1 MVMDAKKD
9 EHDIFDSRRVSTQT
23 CHHKSVN
30 NRALRRSKIEAS
42 HDGEKGGKMSSVQKV
57 REKVLQL
64 ARDIEKLSQAAVPP
78 DQFFAEF
85 LRMIVTAV
93 GARGG
98 AVWLLEGN
106 RLGMIAELG
115 IDEIGLKDDANAY
128 RLNEKLLIEVMQTGE
143 ACTYSKEDNTDVELP
158 TDHLLVLSALHK
170 QKECVGVVQLFQRPD
185 APREARPGYLQFLE
199 QMCGYASN
207 YIEGKHRVEE
217 SPNQVSKFWLD
228 FEQFSLRLKRSL
240 DSAAIA
246 DTSASDG
253 RMLLGCDRLSVVTK
267 SGRKVAVQA
276 VSGQTSVNPRSNL
289 IRAMAALSGRVIKMN
304 DTLTYSGKVD
314 NLPPQI
320 EKPLANLVQES
331 TARMIMLVPLFPSE
345 RLVRKESD
353 EGPHKKKKKPKQAFG
368 CLVVENMQESQ
379 PSALLQERV
388 EVLSEHIAASM
399 WNARRHNRIF
409 LRPVWTAIGGFF
421 EWFHGRKIAIAG
433 AVVAAAGLAVAAM
446 TFVPWDYR
454 VEADGKLMPIV
465 QQAVFSPWEGRIL
478 PPDIKGGDR
487 VQAGDTLLQ
496 LENERLQREL
506 LTINS
511 DIDQKTQ
518 QLSGLEGA
526 LTSARQVERE
536 DRTRPKES
544 YKLYS
549 QWMQVKVEISGLGG
563 QKKNIESQLGKL
575 TVTAPISGII
585 PDLNIEQ
592 ELMNRPVQAGQL
604 LFHIMDDRI
613 ESGWHLVLKVEGKR
627 IGHIEREMKRLR
639 DAGEDDAL
647 TVEFIPATSYDK
659 TFTGKIKSISA
670 TAMADQELGSVYEV
684 IVTPDDVN
692 EVPNLAIRTEV
703 SAKINCGERSLGYVL
718 FGDVIEAVQK
728 LWW

>member
-1 MVMDAKKD
+1 
-9 EHDIFDSRRVSTQT
+9 
-23 CHHKSVN
+23 
-30 NRALRRSKIEAS
+30 
-42 HDGEKGGKMSSVQKV
+42 MSSVQKV

-106 RLGMIAELG
+106 RLGMIAEIG
-115 IDEIGLKDDANAY
+115 IDEIGLREDANAY

-143 ACTYSKEDNTDVELP
+143 ACTHSKDDNTDVELP

-207 YIEGKHRVEE
+207 YIEGKHQKQE
-217 SPNQVSKFWLD
+217 SPTQVSKFWLD
-228 FEQFSLRLKRSL
+228 FEQFALRLKRSL
-240 DSAAIA
+240 DTSAIA

-289 IRAMAALSGRVIKMN
+289 IRAMSDLSRRVIKMN
-304 DTLTYSGKVD
+304 DTLTYTGKVD

-331 TARMIMLVPLFPSE
+331 TARMIMLIPLFPSE

-353 EGPHKKKKKPKQAFG
+353 DGPHKKKKKPKQAFG

-379 PSALLQERV
+379 PSPLLQERV
-388 EVLSEHIAASM
+388 EILSEHVAASM

-433 AVVAAAGLAVAAM
+433 AVVAALLLGAAALK
-446 TFVPWDYR
+446 FVPWDYR

-465 QQAVFSPWEGRIL
+465 QQAVFAPWEGRIL
-478 PPDIKGGDR
+478 TPKIKGGDR
-487 VQAGDTLLQ
+487 VVADQVLLE
-496 LENERLQREL
+496 LENERLDREL
-506 LTINS
+506 LTIES
-511 DIDQKTQ
+511 DISQKSQ
-518 QLSGLEGA
+518 QIKGLLGMVK
-526 LTSARQVERE
+526 SATQVEAQ
-536 DRTRPKES
+536 DPTRPKES
-544 YKLYS
+544 LKLRT
-549 QWMQVKVEISGLGG
+549 QGLQAQTEIAGLREH
-563 QKKNIESQLGKL
+563 KKNIQAQLKKL
-575 TVTAPISGII
+575 IVTAPISGII

-592 ELMNRPVQAGQL
+592 ELLNRPVQAGQL
-604 LFHIMDDRI
+604 LFQIMDDRI
-613 ESGWHLVLKVEGKR
+613 EAGWEIVLKVEGKR
-627 IGHIEREMKRLR
+627 IAHIERRMKELR
-639 DAGEDDAL
+639 DDGESDAL
-647 TVEFIPATSYDK
+647 EVTFIAASALDK
-659 TFTGKIKSISA
+659 TFTGKIKRISA

-684 IVTPDDVN
+684 IVEPDDVS
-692 EVPNLAIRTEV
+692 EIPNLAIRTEV
-703 SAKINCGERSLGYVL
+703 NAKINCGTGSLGYAM
-718 FGDVIEAVQK
+718 FGDVIEAYQK
-728 LWW
+728 FFW